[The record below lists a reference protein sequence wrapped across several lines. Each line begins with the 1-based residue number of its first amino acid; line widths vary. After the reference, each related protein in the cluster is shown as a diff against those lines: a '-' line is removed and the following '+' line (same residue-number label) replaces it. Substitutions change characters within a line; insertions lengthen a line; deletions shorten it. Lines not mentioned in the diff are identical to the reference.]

1 MADAVLFTGRIL
13 LQDQNGEGII
23 TKVFSNQSVV
33 QQTLRTAYQPHLIV
47 SGDGTSKGGT
57 RLQRI
62 WQTSELPLGSTKEP
76 A

>member
-33 QQTLRTAYQPHLIV
+33 PQTLQN
-47 SGDGTSKGGT
+47 
-57 RLQRI
+57 RI
-62 WQTSELPLGSTKEP
+62 SAASDRFGRRDQQGRHSAAKDL
-76 A
+76 ADF